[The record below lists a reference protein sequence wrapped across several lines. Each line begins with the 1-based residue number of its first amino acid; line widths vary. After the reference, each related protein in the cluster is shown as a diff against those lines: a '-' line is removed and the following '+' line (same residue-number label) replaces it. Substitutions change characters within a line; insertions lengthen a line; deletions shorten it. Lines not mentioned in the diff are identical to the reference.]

1 MLREF
6 FLSDLQETIELEGE
20 RHGIELRC
28 SSPSKMLEL
37 LIMKLVQKTEKKVV
51 IIIDEYDSPFTSLLE
66 SDDRAFIGE
75 VRAVFNSL
83 YKTIKDMTGSIR
95 MLFITGIVKLA
106 ESLDILCDEQSQ

>member
-1 MLREF
+1 
-6 FLSDLQETIELEGE
+6 
-20 RHGIELRC
+20 
-28 SSPSKMLEL
+28 MLEL
-37 LIMKLVQKTEKKVV
+37 LIMKLVQKTGKKVV

-95 MLFITGIVKLA
+95 MLFITGIV
-106 ESLDILCDEQSQ
+106 